1 MGSMT
6 PYIPMMMQAASSV
19 AGQIQNSNAA
29 AAHQQSQANQLDLQ
43 NQMLVQQ
50 QEQQAKQQRD
60 LLKRQMATAR
70 ASLGAG
76 IGGGAGGSAAALL
89 SGLTR
94 QTEQDIAD
102 GASTATTRQKQI
114 YNGYRQDGGDDR
126 LTSGLGAASQAFS
139 VLQPLFGGNRGS

>member
-1 MGSMT
+1 MGGMT
-6 PYIPMMMQAASSV
+6 PFIPIMMQAASSV
-19 AGQIQNSNAA
+19 AGQIQSQNAA
-29 AAHQQSQANQLDLQ
+29 KAQSQSQAEQVNLQ

-50 QEQQAKQQRD
+50 QERQAKQQRD

-102 GASTATTRQKQI
+102 GASIAATRQKQI
-114 YNGYRQDGGDDR
+114 YSGYQRDDGDR
-126 LTSGLGAASQAFS
+126 LASGLGAASQAFS
-139 VLQPLFGGNRGS
+139 VLQPLFGGGNGR